1 MEEVI
6 DLGNLSDLDNN
17 SFSNKSSRGGGT
29 SGGGAKS
36 VNFGGGLELL
46 MNDKLKS
53 GNKNGNGG
61 GDNIDLD
68 DLNELE
74 DELNDLS
81 DAVGGGGGGGVKKI
95 SKNFKSDFFG
105 SAGASS
111 GGGIKLSNYND
122 DNASDGG
129 YSEPRYNNVSGSNV
143 GASTANTDNDNKTW
157 DGFGKFSNIPLNP
170 DANVDATPQ
179 MSKEEL
185 LREKFKILQKLEE
198 LETKGVRLSKKYSME
213 SSLLEMKGEYET
225 HVEEREKK
233 NSVKFQQ
240 KLLMTA
246 ITGLEFLNNKF
257 DPFDLKLDGWS
268 EQINENVDDY
278 EEIFGELHEKYKSKA
293 KMAPELKL
301 LFQLGGSAIMLHM
314 TNTMFKSA
322 MPGMDD
328 IMRQNPELMKQ
339 FTQAAVNTMSQSSP
353 NFGNFMGDMMG
364 AGGGGGGSNKS
375 GGGGAGGLRSTVTA
389 TGGGGTL
396 ENQLGLNK
404 NTNYT
409 VTVGAG
415 GTAISASNG
424 GNGNNSVFST
434 ITSVGG
440 GGGGHYDPP
449 SIFPGN
455 SGGSGGGGAGS
466 DSNPGSSNGGSGT
479 SNQGYAGGNGLF
491 IDTSTAAGAGG
502 GGAGQAGSNGSGA
515 NLAAIGGK
523 GGNGVAVS
531 ITGASI
537 SYAGG
542 GGGGVRNG
550 TAGAGGTGGGGAGDT
565 GGSPIAGTTN
575 RGGGGGAS
583 GQTGAAGALG
593 GSGVVILRWPTSSGA
608 ITIGAGLTGSTSTD
622 GSYKVTTITAG
633 TGNVSWA

>member
-6 DLGNLSDLDNN
+6 DLGNLSDLDNG
-17 SFSNKSSRGGGT
+17 FSNKNSRNGGGGGS
-29 SGGGAKS
+29 SGTKS

-46 MNDKLKS
+46 MNDKLKT
-53 GNKNGNGG
+53 GNKGGGGG

-81 DAVGGGGGGGVKKI
+81 DAIGGGGGGGVKKI

-111 GGGIKLSNYND
+111 SSGGSGGIKLSNYND
-122 DNASDGG
+122 DDASDGG
-129 YSEPRYNNVSGSNV
+129 YSEAKYNNISGSNV
-143 GASTANTDNDNKTW
+143 GASTANSDNDNKTW

-185 LREKFKILQKLEE
+185 LREKFKMLQKLEE

-233 NSVKFQQ
+233 NSIKFQQ

-246 ITGLEFLNNKF
+246 ITGIEFLNNKF

-278 EEIFGELHEKYKSKA
+278 DEIFGELHEKYKSKA

-364 AGGGGGGSNKS
+364 GGGGGGMAAPPPMSSNFNNQRPPPAPVATKGPNSVPPPRREGDISNRPDLNFGRGGMNEGVNLTDNFVNAFANKS
-375 GGGGAGGLRSTVTA
+375 MRGAPPPNPQNPRPEMRGPSDISNILSGLKT
-389 TGGGGTL
+389 
-396 ENQLGLNK
+396 K
-404 NTNYT
+404 
-409 VTVGAG
+409 
-415 GTAISASNG
+415 
-424 GNGNNSVFST
+424 
-434 ITSVGG
+434 
-440 GGGGHYDPP
+440 
-449 SIFPGN
+449 SINIP
-455 SGGSGGGGAGS
+455 GSGS
-466 DSNPGSSNGGSGT
+466 GSS
-479 SNQGYAGGNGLF
+479 GNDMSLF
-491 IDTSTAAGAGG
+491 
-502 GGAGQAGSNGSGA
+502 
-515 NLAAIGGK
+515 
-523 GGNGVAVS
+523 
-531 ITGASI
+531 
-537 SYAGG
+537 
-542 GGGGVRNG
+542 
-550 TAGAGGTGGGGAGDT
+550 
-565 GGSPIAGTTN
+565 
-575 RGGGGGAS
+575 GGGGAS
-583 GQTGAAGALG
+583 NAEEK
-593 GSGVVILRWPTSSGA
+593 
-608 ITIGAGLTGSTSTD
+608 GSTISISELKDLQNDNMPSRTKRKPK
-622 GSYKVTTITAG
+622 SEKNTI
-633 TGNVSWA
+633 SLDI

>member
-6 DLGNLSDLDNN
+6 DLGNLSDLDN
-17 SFSNKSSRGGGT
+17 SFSNKSSRVGGG
-29 SGGGAKS
+29 GGSATKS

-46 MNDKLKS
+46 MNDKLKT
-53 GNKNGNGG
+53 GNKSGGG

-81 DAVGGGGGGGVKKI
+81 DAVGGGGSSGPKKI

-105 SAGASS
+105 SSSASASAGS
-111 GGGIKLSNYND
+111 GSGGIKLSSYND
-122 DNASDGG
+122 DDASDGG
-129 YSEPRYNNVSGSNV
+129 YSEAKYNNISGSNV

-179 MSKEEL
+179 MSKEDL
-185 LREKFKILQKLEE
+185 LREKFKMLQKLEE
-198 LETKGVRLSKKYSME
+198 LERKGVRLSKKYSME

-233 NSVKFQQ
+233 NSIKFQQ

-246 ITGLEFLNNKF
+246 ITGIEFLNNKF

-278 EEIFGELHEKYKSKA
+278 DEIFGELHEKYKSKA

-364 AGGGGGGSNKS
+364 GGGGMAAPPPMSSNFNNQRPPPAPVATKGPNSVPPPRREGDISNRPDLNFGRGGMNEGVNLTDNFVNAFSNKSMRGAPPPNPQNPRPEMRGPSDISNILSGLKTKSINIPGSGSGSNDMSSFGGGGGGGGNNAEEKGSTISISELKDLQNDNMPSRTKRKPKS
-375 GGGGAGGLRSTVTA
+375 
-389 TGGGGTL
+389 
-396 ENQLGLNK
+396 EK
-404 NTNYT
+404 NT
-409 VTVGAG
+409 
-415 GTAISASNG
+415 ISLD
-424 GNGNNSVFST
+424 
-434 ITSVGG
+434 I
-440 GGGGHYDPP
+440 
-449 SIFPGN
+449 
-455 SGGSGGGGAGS
+455 
-466 DSNPGSSNGGSGT
+466 
-479 SNQGYAGGNGLF
+479 
-491 IDTSTAAGAGG
+491 
-502 GGAGQAGSNGSGA
+502 
-515 NLAAIGGK
+515 
-523 GGNGVAVS
+523 
-531 ITGASI
+531 
-537 SYAGG
+537 
-542 GGGGVRNG
+542 
-550 TAGAGGTGGGGAGDT
+550 
-565 GGSPIAGTTN
+565 
-575 RGGGGGAS
+575 
-583 GQTGAAGALG
+583 
-593 GSGVVILRWPTSSGA
+593 
-608 ITIGAGLTGSTSTD
+608 
-622 GSYKVTTITAG
+622 
-633 TGNVSWA
+633 

>member
-6 DLGNLSDLDNN
+6 DLGNLSDLDN
-17 SFSNKSSRGGGT
+17 SFSNKSSRGGG
-29 SGGGAKS
+29 SSGGAKS

-53 GNKNGNGG
+53 GGKSGGSG

-68 DLNELE
+68 DLNDLE

-81 DAVGGGGGGGVKKI
+81 DAVGGSSGGGVKKL
-95 SKNFKSDFFG
+95 SKNFKSDFFS

-111 GGGIKLSNYND
+111 GSGSGSGGIKLSNYND
-122 DNASDGG
+122 DDASDGG
-129 YSEPRYNNVSGSNV
+129 YSEAKYNNISGSNV

-170 DANVDATPQ
+170 DANVDTTPQ

-185 LREKFKILQKLEE
+185 LREKFKMLQKLEE
-198 LETKGVRLSKKYSME
+198 LESKGVRLSKKYTME

-225 HVEEREKK
+225 HLEEREKK

-268 EQINENVDDY
+268 EQINENIDDY
-278 EEIFGELHEKYKSKA
+278 DEIFGELHEKYKSKA

-364 AGGGGGGSNKS
+364 GMGGGGGGMAAPPPMSSNFNSQRPPPPPVATKGPNSIPPPRREGDISNRPDLNFGRGGMNDGVNLTDNFVNAFANKS
-375 GGGGAGGLRSTVTA
+375 MRGAPPPLPQNPRPEMKGPSDISNILSGLKTKSINIPGGNDNSVLNMSSGNADEKGSTISISELKDLQNDNMPSRTKRKPKS
-389 TGGGGTL
+389 
-396 ENQLGLNK
+396 EK
-404 NTNYT
+404 NT
-409 VTVGAG
+409 
-415 GTAISASNG
+415 ISLD
-424 GNGNNSVFST
+424 
-434 ITSVGG
+434 I
-440 GGGGHYDPP
+440 
-449 SIFPGN
+449 
-455 SGGSGGGGAGS
+455 
-466 DSNPGSSNGGSGT
+466 
-479 SNQGYAGGNGLF
+479 
-491 IDTSTAAGAGG
+491 
-502 GGAGQAGSNGSGA
+502 
-515 NLAAIGGK
+515 
-523 GGNGVAVS
+523 
-531 ITGASI
+531 
-537 SYAGG
+537 
-542 GGGGVRNG
+542 
-550 TAGAGGTGGGGAGDT
+550 
-565 GGSPIAGTTN
+565 
-575 RGGGGGAS
+575 
-583 GQTGAAGALG
+583 
-593 GSGVVILRWPTSSGA
+593 
-608 ITIGAGLTGSTSTD
+608 
-622 GSYKVTTITAG
+622 
-633 TGNVSWA
+633 

>member
-1 MEEVI
+1 MEEII
-6 DLGNLSDLDNN
+6 DLGNLSDLDNG
-17 SFSNKSSRGGGT
+17 FSNKSSRGGGGV
-29 SGGGAKS
+29 GGGGGSGTKS

-53 GNKNGNGG
+53 GNKNGGGMGG

-81 DAVGGGGGGGVKKI
+81 DAVGGGSRGGGGSGPKKI

-105 SAGASS
+105 SSGASANAGS
-111 GGGIKLSNYND
+111 GGIKLSSYND
-122 DNASDGG
+122 DDASDGG
-129 YSEPRYNNVSGSNV
+129 YSEARYNNISGSNV

-185 LREKFKILQKLEE
+185 LREKFKMLQKLEE

-364 AGGGGGGSNKS
+364 GMGGGGGGGGMGGMAAPPPMSSNFNNQRPPPAPVATKGPNSVPPPRREGDISNRPDLNFGRGDMNEGVNLTDNFVNAFANKS
-375 GGGGAGGLRSTVTA
+375 MRGAPPPNPQNPRPEMRGPSDISNILSGLKTKSINIPS
-389 TGGGGTL
+389 G
-396 ENQLGLNK
+396 
-404 NTNYT
+404 
-409 VTVGAG
+409 
-415 GTAISASNG
+415 S
-424 GNGNNSVFST
+424 
-434 ITSVGG
+434 GG
-440 GGGGHYDPP
+440 GGGGNDMT
-449 SIFPGN
+449 SLF
-455 SGGSGGGGAGS
+455 GGGAANNTNNAEEKGS
-466 DSNPGSSNGGSGT
+466 T
-479 SNQGYAGGNGLF
+479 
-491 IDTSTAAGAGG
+491 I
-502 GGAGQAGSNGSGA
+502 
-515 NLAAIGGK
+515 
-523 GGNGVAVS
+523 
-531 ITGASI
+531 SI
-537 SYAGG
+537 SELKDLQNDNMPS
-542 GGGGVRNG
+542 RTKRKPKSEKN
-550 TAGAGGTGGGGAGDT
+550 
-565 GGSPIAGTTN
+565 
-575 RGGGGGAS
+575 
-583 GQTGAAGALG
+583 
-593 GSGVVILRWPTSSGA
+593 
-608 ITIGAGLTGSTSTD
+608 TISLD
-622 GSYKVTTITAG
+622 I
-633 TGNVSWA
+633 

>member
-1 MEEVI
+1 MEEII
-6 DLGNLSDLDNN
+6 DLGNLSDLDN
-17 SFSNKSSRGGGT
+17 SFSNKSSRGGGG
-29 SGGGAKS
+29 SGAKS

-53 GNKNGNGG
+53 GNKGGSGGGGGGG

-81 DAVGGGGGGGVKKI
+81 DAVGGGGVKKI

-105 SAGASS
+105 SSSASANAGSSS
-111 GGGIKLSNYND
+111 GSGSGIKLSNYD
-122 DNASDGG
+122 DDASDGG
-129 YSEPRYNNVSGSNV
+129 YSEPRYNNISGSNV

-185 LREKFKILQKLEE
+185 LREKFKMLQKLEE

-233 NSVKFQQ
+233 NSIKFQQ

-246 ITGLEFLNNKF
+246 ITGIEFLNNKF

-278 EEIFGELHEKYKSKA
+278 DEIFGELHEKYKSKA

-364 AGGGGGGSNKS
+364 GGGGGGGGMAAPPPMSSNFNNQRPPPAPVATKGPNSVPPPRREGDISNRPDLNFGRGGMNEGVNLTDNFVNAFSNKS
-375 GGGGAGGLRSTVTA
+375 MRGAPPPNPQNPRPEMKGPSDISNILSGLKTKSINIP
-389 TGGGGTL
+389 GSGSGSG
-396 ENQLGLNK
+396 
-404 NTNYT
+404 
-409 VTVGAG
+409 
-415 GTAISASNG
+415 SG
-424 GNGNNSVFST
+424 GNDMTMF
-434 ITSVGG
+434 GG
-440 GGGGHYDPP
+440 GGG
-449 SIFPGN
+449 STN
-455 SGGSGGGGAGS
+455 NAEEKGS
-466 DSNPGSSNGGSGT
+466 T
-479 SNQGYAGGNGLF
+479 
-491 IDTSTAAGAGG
+491 I
-502 GGAGQAGSNGSGA
+502 
-515 NLAAIGGK
+515 
-523 GGNGVAVS
+523 
-531 ITGASI
+531 SI
-537 SYAGG
+537 SELKDLQNDNMPS
-542 GGGGVRNG
+542 RTKRKPKSEKN
-550 TAGAGGTGGGGAGDT
+550 
-565 GGSPIAGTTN
+565 
-575 RGGGGGAS
+575 
-583 GQTGAAGALG
+583 
-593 GSGVVILRWPTSSGA
+593 
-608 ITIGAGLTGSTSTD
+608 TISLD
-622 GSYKVTTITAG
+622 I
-633 TGNVSWA
+633 